1 MINWTHDKAE
11 MEIEAKIARRA
22 ANMAWQCGGEYKLF
36 TAIMDIDATHNNG
49 CPLKLVELLAA
60 DDFNFVHDVF
70 GIRANID
77 RTTGKLQNCF
87 VPRYSC

>member
-11 MEIEAKIARRA
+11 FEIEAQIAKRA
-22 ANMAWQCGGEYKLF
+22 VALAKEHGIEYKQMD
-36 TAIMDIDATHNNG
+36 AVMDIDATHNNG
-49 CPLKLVELLAA
+49 CPLKLTELLAA

-77 RTTGKLQNCF
+77 RKTGKLQNCF
-87 VPRYSC
+87 VPRYAK